1 MGVSQCHTSAVLFPL
16 ATQYLFYPHQ
26 DEFLKLYCL
35 VVVYLQQVGMNSD
48 PVYYQ
53 D

>member
-1 MGVSQCHTSAVLFPL
+1 MSHCHTSVLLFPVV
-16 ATQYLFYPHQ
+16 TQYLFYPHQ

-35 VVVYLQQVGMNSD
+35 VVVYLQVVMNSD
-48 PVYYQ
+48 PVYYR